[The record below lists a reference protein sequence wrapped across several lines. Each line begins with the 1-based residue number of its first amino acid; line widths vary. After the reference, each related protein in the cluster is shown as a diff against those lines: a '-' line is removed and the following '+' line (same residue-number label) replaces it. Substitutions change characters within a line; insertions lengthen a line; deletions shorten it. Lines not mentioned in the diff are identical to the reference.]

1 MLTEV
6 RAPTE
11 EAGRDL
17 AIEVATFGG
26 TGTILDLVPALIG
39 DLITGREFLGA
50 REDLEMAGLP
60 RAISADTSIPA
71 TALGGG
77 QLRRLAIGCLGRSGN
92 RNSMEVDRNS
102 SLEAA
107 RSPMAAGQRPTDDR
121 AMGTAESAKLTVRGK
136 ESPARTQSIA
146 RRHRDFGGTQAIHIV
161 RMAGTTEAAGR
172 RMARVAASIGSGAVK
187 TRRASTEVAAASG
200 GRPILA
206 AVILQRASEGL
217 AAGATRPLRL
227 ATLAEAAGTS
237 AVAVISAV
245 EAILVVVT
253 LAAAI
258 PVVAAIR
265 ADIVITART

>member
-1 MLTEV
+1 LLTEV

-26 TGTILDLVPALIG
+26 TGTILDLVLALIG
-39 DLITGREFLGA
+39 ALIARVVLLGA
-50 REDLEMAGLP
+50 REDLEMAGSP

-107 RSPMAAGQRPTDDR
+107 RSPMAAGQRHTDDR
-121 AMGTAESAKLTVRGK
+121 AMGTEESAKFTVRGK

-172 RMARVAASIGSGAVK
+172 RMARVAASSL
-187 TRRASTEVAAASG
+187 STINRIWFICIFWL
-200 GRPILA
+200 GRDIIFLA
-206 AVILQRASEGL
+206 RG
-217 AAGATRPLRL
+217 
-227 ATLAEAAGTS
+227 
-237 AVAVISAV
+237 
-245 EAILVVVT
+245 
-253 LAAAI
+253 
-258 PVVAAIR
+258 
-265 ADIVITART
+265 